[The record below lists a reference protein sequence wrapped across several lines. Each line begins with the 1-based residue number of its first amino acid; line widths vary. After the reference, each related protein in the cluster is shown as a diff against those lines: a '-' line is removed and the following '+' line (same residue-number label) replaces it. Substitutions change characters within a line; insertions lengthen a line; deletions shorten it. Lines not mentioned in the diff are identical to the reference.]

1 MLNPSDILDGAA
13 APADAGVFVIG
24 TFDSRITFYSQQVRG
39 LELAYALKDQGRLR
53 QGMRCAVVGA
63 GAAGVAAASALVL
76 LEELHVALF
85 DTANEVLSL
94 QSASDRRRLDPHIFD
109 WPGHNTPDPIAGLP
123 ILDWRAGAARMV
135 RGEVKTEFDAIVG
148 KTGGRLDVRTRHRVT
163 SGKRQ
168 GRALQLTFEQHPAVG
183 PAEVKTETFDLV
195 ILAFGFGMEEPGAA
209 YASLPSYWED
219 GGMPGL
225 EFTGRPQPR
234 FLVSGDGDG
243 ALIDLVAA
251 ASANF
256 RHSEMLA
263 LVTAHPGVDR
273 IVPAMEAVDDEGREA
288 FRQGQPFDYRAAY
301 DLRVYPDLE
310 QLGLVNRF
318 AAGLRPGVHV
328 TLQTLAPE
336 PFHART
342 ATLNRLAAYLVAK
355 VCGDRFVHLCGPLTP
370 IATPAPEPYAARH
383 WFECDGVQL
392 GVDTAIIRHGPDRAG
407 VRAPFA
413 GFLNGFEAAHDAWVE
428 RHSARTVRPVLSV
441 AARSALSLAAQK
453 AELPQACWRIAD
465 LAGAMPIHI
474 AVQTNAGAVTWSG
487 DLAIGEAA
495 TLWDGAS
502 RRVTVYVPP
511 MPAEMPAM
519 AGAVLRLAVHSPQV
533 EMKGDVGLW
542 RTFAESRTSRS
553 AHGKNFRIPPLSA
566 GVPEGVGQHPETA
579 ADAQLA
585 QRLNRVLDRWILDTV
600 DAGLARYIDTGVDE
614 GSVITLRAHETLRA
628 AMGPIWVEWRGRFQ
642 AEPDLLD
649 RFLRL
654 TVCAPD
660 TEESA
665 AEARVLV
672 GPQKQADILR
682 ATAVALM
689 IAAGWT
695 QVSPAGAVPG
705 NLALTRPNGGW
716 TGHAC
721 GADLI
726 DRQPLALQAARFLWR
741 TNFVVLPLTDS
752 SVSVTFDA
760 EASFSSTPDAA
771 LTLATV
777 SQPNFI
783 LTTDPAFRQAAKASL
798 DALAAHLAAAEGTH
812 FAKQRDAVEEV
823 QP

>member
-1 MLNPSDILDGAA
+1 MLNPSDILDGAG
-13 APADAGVFVIG
+13 APADTGVFVLG
-24 TFDSRITFYSQQVRG
+24 AFDSRITFYSQQVRG
-39 LELAYALKDQGRLR
+39 LELAYSLKNQGRLR
-53 QGMRCAVVGA
+53 PGLRCAVVGA
-63 GAAGVAAASALVL
+63 GAAGVAAAAALVL
-76 LEELHVALF
+76 LEDLHVALF
-85 DTANEVLSL
+85 DTANAILSL

-123 ILDWRAGAARMV
+123 ILDWRAGPARMV
-135 RGEVKTEFDAIVG
+135 RDEVKTEFDAIVG

-163 SGKRQ
+163 AGERQ
-168 GRALQLTFEQHPAVG
+168 DRAIQLAFERHPDVG
-183 PAEVKTETFDLV
+183 PAEEKTETFDLV
-195 ILAFGFGMEEPGAA
+195 ILAFGFGMEAPGAA

-219 GGMPGL
+219 GGMPGV

-263 LVTAHPGVDR
+263 LVTAHPGIDR
-273 IVPAMEAVDDEGREA
+273 IVPAMEAIDDEGREA
-288 FRQGQPFDYRAAY
+288 FRQGHAFDYRAAY
-301 DLRVYPDLE
+301 DLRVYPHLE

-328 TLQTLAPE
+328 ALQTLSPE
-336 PFHART
+336 PFHSRT

-355 VCGDRFVHLCGPLTP
+355 VCGDRFVHLHGPLTP
-370 IATPAPEPYAARH
+370 IPTPAPVPYAARH
-383 WFECDGVQL
+383 WFECGGVQL
-392 GVDTAIIRHGPDRAG
+392 GVDTAIIRHGPDRAA

-413 GFLNGFEAAHDAWVE
+413 GFLQGFEAAHEAWVK
-428 RHSARTVRPVLSV
+428 RHGARTVTPVLSV
-441 AARSALSLAAQK
+441 AARTALSLAAQT

-465 LAGAMPIHI
+465 LANSMPIHI

-487 DLAIGEAA
+487 DLAIAEAA
-495 TLWDGAS
+495 TLWDGSA

-511 MPAEMPAM
+511 MPGEMPTM
-519 AGAVLRLAVHSPQV
+519 AGAVLRLAVHSAQV

-542 RTFAESRTSRS
+542 RTFAEDRTSRS

-566 GVPEGVGQHPETA
+566 GMPEGVGQHPETA

-585 QRLNRVLDRWILDTV
+585 QRLDRALNRWILDAV
-600 DAGLARYIDTGVDE
+600 DAGLTRYIETGVDE

-628 AMGPIWVEWRGRFQ
+628 AMAPLWAGWRARFQ

-672 GPQKQADILR
+672 GPQKSADILR
-682 ATAVALM
+682 ATAVAVM

-695 QVSPAGAVPG
+695 RVSPAHAAPG

-726 DRQPLALQAARFLWR
+726 DRQPLALQAARFLWL

-752 SVSVTFDA
+752 SVSVAFDA
-760 EASFSSTPDAA
+760 EASFSATPDAT

-777 SQPNFI
+777 GQPNFI
-783 LTTDPAFRQAAKASL
+783 LTTDPVFRQAAAAGL
-798 DALAAHLAAAEGTH
+798 DALAAHLTAAEGTH